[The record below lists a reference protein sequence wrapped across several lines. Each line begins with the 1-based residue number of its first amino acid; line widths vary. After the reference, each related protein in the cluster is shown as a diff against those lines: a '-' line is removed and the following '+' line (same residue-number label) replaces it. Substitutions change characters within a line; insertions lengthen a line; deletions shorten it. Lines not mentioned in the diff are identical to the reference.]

1 MQEVDLDKPFAVR
14 ISLSSSSDKP
24 MERAEVAKVTPIE
37 VANMTWP
44 TNPFRHPDG
53 DHQTMP
59 QSLDP
64 ADSENHHQTVD
75 QGIFK
80 ASRTD
85 DSRLSGNGTQEQKK
99 PAGTVLVADRENS
112 RSEISEFDIEQADED
127 LTDGDELPD
136 EDILQDGQDESP
148 ELKAQAIQ
156 RRLERLKQE
165 EKGVEQVQNMIA
177 DAVAR
182 NKAGEQGDANTND
195 AEFFEELMSVQKD
208 LAKMMKPR
216 DAINTNSANLAQS
229 GASATVQKVNSASS
243 IASKSKS
250 SSSIA
255 QLSQSQAKRLV
266 DDGKASF
273 KIGTIAF
280 ALART

>member
-14 ISLSSSSDKP
+14 ISLSSSLDKP
-24 MERAEVAKVTPIE
+24 MERAEVAKVTPVE

-44 TNPFRHPDG
+44 TKTFQLPDG
-53 DHQTMP
+53 DPQTMP

-64 ADSENHHQTVD
+64 SDSENHHQTVD

-85 DSRLSGNGTQEQKK
+85 DSRLSGNETREQKK
-99 PAGTVLVADRENS
+99 PAGMVLDAERESS
-112 RSEISEFDIEQADED
+112 RSDFSDFDVEQADED

-136 EDILQDGQDESP
+136 EDIVQDGQDESP

-177 DAVAR
+177 NVVAR
-182 NKAGEQGDANTND
+182 NKAVGQGDANTDD

-208 LAKMMKPR
+208 LAKMIKPR
-216 DAINTNSANLAQS
+216 DAINTSAKLAQS
-229 GASATVQKVNSASS
+229 GASATVQKENRASL

-273 KIGTIAF
+273 KIGTFPF
-280 ALART
+280 ALALP